1 MTWWNEAG
9 THWGWSSCLLAISM
23 LLAFWGAVIAALA
36 LAGCKKEEEA
46 DENAADKGAEG
57 GKCLHGGCPVPVRAA
72 IPASDAG
79 WRGANIPFRCT
90 I

>member
-36 LAGCKKEEEA
+36 ALVGSKRPQRRRAVEA
-46 DENAADKGAEG
+46 QCDAQVRGLSAAD
-57 GKCLHGGCPVPVRAA
+57 C
-72 IPASDAG
+72 ASTTKS
-79 WRGANIPFRCT
+79 RRRP
-90 I
+90 